1 MIMCLDPNAVCLHF
15 HHRSYTHHD
24 NSQKR
29 RSHTYS
35 YPDRHDEELRDVLS
49 REAEGQL
56 CINRDIVPH
65 SSIIFVRRL
74 ESSCRLV
81 VQRVPV

>member
-29 RSHTYS
+29 SHAYS
-35 YPDRHDEELRDVLS
+35 YPGRHDEELRDVLS

-56 CINRDIVPH
+56 CINRDIVPY

-74 ESSCRLV
+74 ESSCRLI